1 MSLINEAL
9 KQAGQTGVNAVP
21 SASPRAVGV
30 LRPAASTS
38 HSRPLLLILLPVTLI
53 AALAMAYLVFKQ
65 AWSNAPEPVP
75 VADNRPT
82 AASKPAEDWFQ
93 PMTPAA
99 KSAPATVA
107 PVAPSSPATP
117 GVASVSDSAGAPT
130 APPVSAPAAT
140 PVPAAPAMTMAAA
153 PATAPATPPPPAFR
167 LQGITFSASA
177 PSALVN
183 GRTVFVGD
191 EVDGAMVTR
200 IDQRSVTLAVEGRT
214 QVLRMR

>member
-9 KQAGQTGVNAVP
+9 KQAGQSGVNAVP

-30 LRPAASTS
+30 LRPASVPGN
-38 HSRPLLLILLPVTLI
+38 SRPLLLVLLPVAFLT
-53 AALAMAYLVFKQ
+53 ALTMAYFVFKQ
-65 AWSNAPEPVP
+65 AWSSRPAPVS
-75 VADNRPT
+75 VADTRP
-82 AASKPAEDWFQ
+82 APAPKPVEDWFQ

-99 KSAPATVA
+99 KTEPAATPIAPAPAAPA
-107 PVAPSSPATP
+107 PVASASASVTP
-117 GVASVSDSAGAPT
+117 GVASVSEAASAPVTPT
-130 APPVSAPAAT
+130 VSAPAAT
-140 PVPAAPAMTMAAA
+140 PVPA
-153 PATAPATPPPPAFR
+153 APATPPPPAFR
-167 LQGITFSASA
+167 LQGITFSSTA